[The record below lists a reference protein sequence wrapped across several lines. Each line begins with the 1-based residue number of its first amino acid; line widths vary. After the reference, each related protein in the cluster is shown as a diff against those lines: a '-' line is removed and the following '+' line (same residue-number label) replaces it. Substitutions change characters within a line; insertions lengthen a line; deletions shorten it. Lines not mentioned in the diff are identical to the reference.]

1 MPLRATSKGS
11 ITIRSGNPKAAP
23 KIDPNYLATEQDRW
37 KIWKMNGNEISDQCS
52 GGRCDSVY
60 DLPGRSLHSQRST
73 NSGEGKKLRDP
84 MLRLTLSWT
93 PSAAVSVFYNF
104 ENHHIS
110 KVTSSSLQSVGD
122 QTFCIADTQTIFC
135 HAKSSVF
142 NTCAEPSSGLGRN
155 GYCLCIL
162 KFWEPSYSKID
173 IFLSA
178 IRWTGLIF
186 PFLQSI
192 ATQTTKRT
200 SPESQDSI
208 TNNDVE
214 F

>member
-1 MPLRATSKGS
+1 MIYS
-11 ITIRSGNPKAAP
+11 AA
-23 KIDPNYLATEQDRW
+23 
-37 KIWKMNGNEISDQCS
+37 QCS
-52 GGRCDSVY
+52 TEN
-60 DLPGRSLHSQRST
+60 PGLLIINGHQLFFTCGTHKVIRQRSSFLHSQCC
-73 NSGEGKKLRDP
+73 
-84 MLRLTLSWT
+84 
-93 PSAAVSVFYNF
+93 
-104 ENHHIS
+104 NHHIPFS
-110 KVTSSSLQSVGD
+110 RVMSSYLQSVGD
-122 QTFCIADTQTIFC
+122 RTFCIANAHYTFC
-135 HAKSSVF
+135 HTKGSVF
-142 NTCAEPSSGLGRN
+142 NTFAESSAGLGRKRH
-155 GYCLCIL
+155 CLCIL
-162 KFWEPSYSKID
+162 QFWEPSYFKSD